1 MAKLKLDIEAIA
13 VESFAVVAEEKK
25 DGGTVNGHAKSYPFN
40 TCAGTTCVGETC
52 QLTQCDMSQC
62 IASCPETCKITC
74 GDCISVDVCY

>member
-13 VESFAVVAEEKK
+13 VESFAVVAAEEK
-25 DGGTVNGHAKSYPFN
+25 DAGTVNGHAASYPFN
-40 TCAGTTCVGETC
+40 TCAGASCVGPTC
-52 QLTQCDMSQC
+52 RITECDMSQC